1 MKIEALTARGIF
13 AELASLCALLEDAVE
28 GGASIGFLW
37 PMADDEAEAYWRSV
51 IAPVTEGSRVL
62 LVARDDTGAIVG
74 SGQLDLAMKANGR
87 HRAEVVRLVVLRSSR
102 RQGIGLALMQAL
114 EEEARRLGRTTL
126 HLDTN
131 DGDPAERLYQ
141 ALGWTL
147 VGGIPEYSAAA
158 TDGVLRK
165 NAIYYKLL
173 GAQSAVGSE
182 RADESAA
189 TG

>member
-1 MKIEALTARGIF
+1 MKIHSLTPDDVI
-13 AELASLCALLEDAVE
+13 AELASFSALLEDCVE

-37 PMADDEAEAYWRSV
+37 PMSDGEAEAYWRSV
-51 IAPVTEGSRVL
+51 VGPLAEGSRVL

-102 RQGIGLALMQAL
+102 RQGIGRALMLDL
-114 EEEARRLGRTTL
+114 ETEARWLNRTTL
-126 HLDTN
+126 FLDTN
-131 DGDPAERLYQ
+131 DGDGAELLYRS
-141 ALGWTL
+141 LGWTL
-147 VGGIPEYSAAA
+147 VGGIPEYAAA

-173 GAQSAVGSE
+173 DRDSG
-182 RADESAA
+182 
-189 TG
+189 